1 MEAMNM
7 RAISLRFEQ
16 EKILKS
22 MLPIFP
28 RTREISELEPKL
40 KKLHLKSHKILSL
53 PTDVV
58 ALAVAN
64 NCELDEY
71 VDFHTTEKITCA
83 QKSAKKLTKK
93 LNKIFN

>member
-1 MEAMNM
+1 MIRYMAVKEEFSVKEILGGNM
-7 RAISLRFEQ
+7 TL
-16 EKILKS
+16 
-22 MLPIFP
+22 
-28 RTREISELEPKL
+28 REISELEPKL

-64 NCELDEY
+64 NCELDEP
-71 VDFHTTEKITCA
+71 VDFHTTENLTCA
-83 QKSAKKLTKK
+83 QKSANKLTKK